1 MGIKTLGERAR
12 TQRATWW
19 NFHYLI
25 FYIDGCHQRSSHTI
39 EIAPSLN
46 TVDSTFSDFGYNEQT
61 SLQCLS
67 LPPATKLGQG
77 NIFRSVCQE
86 FFSRGG
92 LPHCMLGYPPPPRDQ
107 RQARATSGR
116 YSSYWNAVLLTS
128 KLKSLFRRGIRSQR
142 TLIFEIFT
150 SCRRN
155 PV

>member
-1 MGIKTLGERAR
+1 MGIKTLGARAR

-92 LPHCMLGYPPPPRDQ
+92 VCPIACWDTPPGPEAGTGDKR
-107 RQARATSGR
+107 
-116 YSSYWNAVLLTS
+116 AVLIL
-128 KLKSLFRRGIRSQR
+128 LECSLVDIKVKKFIQKGHPFA
-142 TLIFEIFT
+142 TNTYL
-150 SCRRN
+150 
-155 PV
+155 